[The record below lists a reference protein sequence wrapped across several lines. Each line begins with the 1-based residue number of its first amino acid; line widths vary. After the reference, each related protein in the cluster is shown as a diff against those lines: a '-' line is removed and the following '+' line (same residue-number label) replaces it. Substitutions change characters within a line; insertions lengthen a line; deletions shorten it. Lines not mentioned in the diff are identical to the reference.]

1 MTTKVIIYG
10 VGQMNMLATRLLKD
24 RGIEI
29 AGAINRPGPKIGKDL
44 GLLAGIGY
52 LNVPI
57 SDDPEKVLSKTA
69 DIVIVAVASEL
80 PTMFPIYKQCLE
92 AKKNVA
98 TIGESSS
105 FSWRLY
111 PELTIELD
119 NIAKKNGVTITGTGA
134 QDFGIVHL
142 GILMSGACHTI
153 DKIIYRCY
161 FDPTNFG
168 EETRATLSKS
178 PSMYTTFWD
187 NVASALDLTIIDVKE
202 NIDDSG
208 TQLSITTEEGIK
220 MIGEYKFTTEKEF
233 KEWEI
238 QGEPNL
244 KVKVNG
250 LGSPVVTSVQTV
262 NRIPHILQAPPGY
275 VTIEK
280 LPILKYQSF
289 WSKQPTE

>member
-10 VGQMNMLATRLLKD
+10 VGQMNMLATRLLKEKSID
-24 RGIEI
+24 IV
-29 AGAINRPGPKIGKDL
+29 GAINRPGPKIGKDL
-44 GLLAGIGY
+44 GLLAGIDY

-57 SDDPEKVLSKTA
+57 SDNPEKVLSKTA

-80 PTMFPIYKQCLE
+80 PIMFPIYKQCLE
-92 AKKNVA
+92 ARKNVA

-119 NIAKKNGVTITGTGA
+119 NIAKKYGVTITGTGA

-142 GILMSGACHTI
+142 GILMSGACHRI
-153 DKIIYRCY
+153 DEIIYRSC
-161 FDPTNFG
+161 FDPTMFG
-168 EETRATLSKS
+168 EETLATLSKS

-187 NVASALDLTIIDVKE
+187 NVASALNLNIIDVKE
-202 NIDDSG
+202 TINARG
-208 TQLSITTEEGIK
+208 TTLDITTKEGIR
-220 MIGEYKFTTEKEF
+220 MLGQYRLVIGEEF
-233 KEWEI
+233 KAWEI
-238 QGEPNL
+238 RGEPNL
-244 KVKVNG
+244 SVKVDG
-250 LGSPVVTSVQTV
+250 LGSPVVTSAQTI

-280 LPILKYQSF
+280 LPILKYQR
-289 WSKQPTE
+289 K

>member
-1 MTTKVIIYG
+1 MTTKVIMYG
-10 VGQMNMLATRLLKD
+10 VGQMNMLATRLLKE
-24 RGIEI
+24 RGIDI
-29 AGAINRPGPKIGKDL
+29 VGAINRPGPKIGKDL
-44 GLLAGIGY
+44 GLVSGIDY

-80 PTMFPIYKQCLE
+80 PIMFPIYKQCLE
-92 AKKNVA
+92 ARKNVA

-119 NIAKKNGVTITGTGA
+119 NIAKEYGVTITGTGA

-142 GILMSGACHTI
+142 GVLMSGACHRI
-153 DKIIYRCY
+153 DEIIYRSC

-168 EETRATLSKS
+168 EETFATLSKS
-178 PSMYTTFWD
+178 PSIYVTFWV
-187 NVASALDLTIIDVKE
+187 NVASALNLNIIDVE
-202 NIDDSG
+202 ETIDASG
-208 TQLSITTEEGIK
+208 TKLDITTKEGIRMVGQYK
-220 MIGEYKFTTEKEF
+220 LIVGEEF
-233 KEWEI
+233 KAWEI
-238 QGEPNL
+238 RGEPNL
-244 KVKVNG
+244 SVKVDG
-250 LGSPVVTSVQTV
+250 LGSPVVTSAQTI

-280 LPILKYQSF
+280 LPILKYQSN
-289 WSKQPTE
+289 

>member
-10 VGQMNMLATRLLKD
+10 VGQMNMLATRLLKE
-24 RGIEI
+24 RGIDI
-29 AGAINRPGPKIGKDL
+29 VGAINRPGPKIGKDL
-44 GLLAGIGY
+44 GLLAGIDY

-80 PTMFPIYKQCLE
+80 PIMFPIYKQCLE
-92 AKKNVA
+92 ARKNVA

-119 NIAKKNGVTITGTGA
+119 NIAKEYGVTITGTGA

-153 DKIIYRCY
+153 DKIIYRSY

-168 EETRATLSKS
+168 EETLATLSKVQACIQH
-178 PSMYTTFWD
+178 F
-187 NVASALDLTIIDVKE
+187 
-202 NIDDSG
+202 
-208 TQLSITTEEGIK
+208 GI
-220 MIGEYKFTTEKEF
+220 M
-233 KEWEI
+233 
-238 QGEPNL
+238 
-244 KVKVNG
+244 
-250 LGSPVVTSVQTV
+250 
-262 NRIPHILQAPPGY
+262 
-275 VTIEK
+275 
-280 LPILKYQSF
+280 
-289 WSKQPTE
+289 